1 VRFEFT
7 WKAIWAAAIEMSLW
21 FAHPIG
27 ASNSETFKA
36 CWFGVTL
43 LSVVIPWPPVIDSCF
58 RSTRHALEARSGS
71 RMKVSSAAMSE
82 LATAARPVGI
92 IAKTARR
99 VAVALTISIGVWL
112 LMMTHWKSSP
122 SSLFLRTIIVGLSA
136 TAAFA
141 LFEVWPRK
149 LPRWLQRWALQVVAV
164 GVFMPVTTLLIYVLS
179 APQGAP
185 PFWEDGSRFAGWM
198 MLTFFSILL
207 APWTAL
213 AAIVRQKEAFARDQK
228 LAFALERSELEREAL
243 DARLHLLQAQV
254 APHFLFNT
262 LANVQALVDAG
273 SPHASIVLRSLIA
286 YLRAA
291 VPVLD
296 EPAATIERELQ
307 LVRPYLELMQMR
319 MPDRLQYSM
328 NVDPAALKLRC
339 PPTTLLT
346 LVENA
351 VRHGIDPSEE
361 GGRIDIDIERRGERC
376 VVRVTD
382 TGAGLQQSG
391 SGLGTGLTTL
401 RERLQLIFG
410 DAAQLRLMSGAPR
423 GVSAEVDMP
432 AQT

>member
-1 VRFEFT
+1 
-7 WKAIWAAAIEMSLW
+7 M
-21 FAHPIG
+21 
-27 ASNSETFKA
+27 
-36 CWFGVTL
+36 
-43 LSVVIPWPPVIDSCF
+43 
-58 RSTRHALEARSGS
+58 
-71 RMKVSSAAMSE
+71 
-82 LATAARPVGI
+82 
-92 IAKTARR
+92 
-99 VAVALTISIGVWL
+99 SIGVGL
-112 LMMTHWKSSP
+112 LMLTGWRSSP
-122 SSLFLRTIIVGLSA
+122 FSLFLRTIILGLSA

-141 LFEVWPRK
+141 LFEVWPRS

-164 GVFMPVTTLLIYVLS
+164 GVFMPVTTVLIYVLS
-179 APQGAP
+179 TPQGAP
-185 PFWEDGSRFAGWM
+185 PFWENPTRMNGWTHLTFAG
-198 MLTFFSILL
+198 ILL

-213 AAIVRQKEAFARDQK
+213 AAIVRQKEAFARDQE
-228 LAFALERSELEREAL
+228 LAFALERSELERQAL

-273 SPHASIVLRSLIA
+273 SPHASAVLRSLTA

-291 VPVLD
+291 VPRLH

-319 MPDRLQYSM
+319 MPDRLQYAM
-328 NVDPAALKLRC
+328 NVDASVLQVRC

-361 GGRIDIDIERRGERC
+361 GGRIDIDIARIGERC

-382 TGAGLQQSG
+382 TGVGLHHPAN
-391 SGLGTGLTTL
+391 GLGTGLTAL

-410 DAAQLRLMSGAPR
+410 DGAQLRLTSAVPR
-423 GVSAEVDMP
+423 GVVVEVEMP

>member
-1 VRFEFT
+1 
-7 WKAIWAAAIEMSLW
+7 
-21 FAHPIG
+21 
-27 ASNSETFKA
+27 
-36 CWFGVTL
+36 
-43 LSVVIPWPPVIDSCF
+43 
-58 RSTRHALEARSGS
+58 
-71 RMKVSSAAMSE
+71 MSE

-99 VAVALTISIGVWL
+99 VAVALTISIGVGL
-112 LMMTHWKSSP
+112 LLLRLWKSPP
-122 SSLFLRTIIVGLSA
+122 SSLFLRTITLGLSA

-141 LFEVWPRK
+141 LFEVWPRR
-149 LPRWLQRWALQVVAV
+149 LPRWIQRWVVQVVAV
-164 GVFMPVTTLLIYVLS
+164 GVAMPVTTFVMHRSVTGEHHDWLL
-179 APQGAP
+179 
-185 PFWEDGSRFAGWM
+185 
-198 MLTFFSILL
+198 LTFAAVLL

-213 AAIVRQKEAFARDQK
+213 AAIVRQKEAFARHQK
-228 LAFALERSELEREAL
+228 LAFALERSELERQAL

-273 SPHASIVLRSLIA
+273 SPNASTLLRSLIE

-291 VPVLD
+291 VPLLH

-319 MPDRLQYSM
+319 MPDRLQYAM
-328 NVDPAALKLRC
+328 NVDSSALKVRC

-361 GGRIDIDIERRGERC
+361 GGRIDIDIERLGERC

-382 TGAGLQQSG
+382 TGAGLHQSAN
-391 SGLGTGLTTL
+391 GLGTGLTTL

-410 DAAQLRLMSGAPR
+410 DAAQLRLIPGAPR
-423 GVSAEVDMP
+423 GVAVEVDMP